1 MRRTWSKMF
10 LGAALLSSLGT
21 IAAQDPPQG
30 AAPAESTV
38 SAANEAETPRVSLE
52 VAKDRARL
60 MHELYLTTMDVIH
73 DRYFHGDRAMVPAR
87 ALEDVFKEMER
98 TTHAKARWISVNLKA
113 MSIDHDPATEFEK
126 RAARELADGTPQI
139 ETVEDGYYRRAGS
152 VPLTGGCLSCH
163 AGFFNKPSTTPK
175 FAGLVISIPIV
186 EATSPPAK

>member
-10 LGAALLSSLGT
+10 LGAVLLSSLGT
-21 IAAQDPPQG
+21 IAAQDPPQET
-30 AAPAESTV
+30 APAESTV
-38 SAANEAETPRVSLE
+38 PAANEAEIPRVSLE

-60 MHELYLTTMDVIH
+60 MHKLYLTTMDVIH

-87 ALEDVFKEMER
+87 ALEDVFQEMER
-98 TTHAKARWISVNLKA
+98 TTHTKARWISVNLKA